1 MYSVGGVE
9 MHKNLSRT
17 ERYLR
22 VCEGMI
28 ERLVTRCGNGE
39 RLVTASSC
47 LVHSRMWSAGFHFLP
62 RQVNAAPSWFSDRS
76 VHVCPYLATFCVAV
90 QVVPWMFKNRVRIY
104 EYKKDHMCQDSES
117 GPGFCQD
124 STCSPMVF
132 QTKGNGKKQ

>member
-1 MYSVGGVE
+1 MQ
-9 MHKNLSRT
+9 KNLSRT

-22 VCEGMI
+22 VCKGMI

-47 LVHSRMWSAGFHFLP
+47 LVHSCMRSAGFHFLP

-104 EYKKDHMCQDSES
+104 EYKKIICVRTLSL
-117 GPGFCQD
+117 GPVSVRTQPVLLWFSQQKAMARR
-124 STCSPMVF
+124 SSKRHR
-132 QTKGNGKKQ
+132 Q